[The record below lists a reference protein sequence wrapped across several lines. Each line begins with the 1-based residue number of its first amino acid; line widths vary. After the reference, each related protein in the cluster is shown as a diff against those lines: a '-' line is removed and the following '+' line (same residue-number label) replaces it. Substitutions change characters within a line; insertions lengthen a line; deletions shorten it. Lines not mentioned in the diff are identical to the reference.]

1 MMTVFDMVWQ
11 YLLFKTPKVVIVII
25 TLLENINGISNHIND
40 NESNDDDAMV
50 VVADKCPLTKYSNSF
65 EKSYF

>member
-1 MMTVFDMVWQ
+1 MYVAFIISPDNFDHDVYMVTVFDMVWQ

-40 NESNDDDAMV
+40 DESNDDD
-50 VVADKCPLTKYSNSF
+50 DGGGR
-65 EKSYF
+65 

>member
-25 TLLENINGISNHIND
+25 MLLGNINGISNHIND
-40 NESNDDDAMV
+40 DKSNDDDGGG
-50 VVADKCPLTKYSNSF
+50 S
-65 EKSYF
+65 

>member
-11 YLLFKTPKVVIVII
+11 YLLCKTPKVVIVII

-40 NESNDDDAMV
+40 NESNDDDGGG
-50 VVADKCPLTKYSNSF
+50 S
-65 EKSYF
+65 